1 MFPQTLDTFIKE
13 VNLENSLRNK
23 IYSELERNFDKNDRF
38 VVIVNLEIGR
48 YGDLTNESND
58 ENRSNANIRKWE
70 TLPGVPLSGSKGN
83 NAQQT
88 SPRQA
93 NVNDSVI
100 SEIDIEVWVEPTFN
114 NEQMLESLIKGVIP
128 DLAPCDN
135 CVRIQAMNFNTQSNK
150 EDSEFEKLKKELEGM
165 KEQARKDEMTELNLQ
180 LADLKAQLE
189 DSDDELMGWKDYLG
203 RTDSLR
209 LVQLEEEREKE
220 FQDNKEKVNQAYEDA
235 MANKKAGATN
245 TNSGEMEG
253 AKDGS
258 IWDWLIP
265 TLVFLIVLS
274 VIAFLMIMIN
284 KKSVVYLKPKGDN
297 NSNSSNEKSTN
308 GSDEPTPS
316 INNPGPPSG
325 TAANVDESV
334 LSSELKALRQSSI
347 AMSASQKQGAT
358 QIVKDWMD
366 DGNPQNNDEANEGGE

>member
-1 MFPQTLDTFIKE
+1 
-13 VNLENSLRNK
+13 
-23 IYSELERNFDKNDRF
+23 
-38 VVIVNLEIGR
+38 
-48 YGDLTNESND
+48 
-58 ENRSNANIRKWE
+58 
-70 TLPGVPLSGSKGN
+70 
-83 NAQQT
+83 
-88 SPRQA
+88 
-93 NVNDSVI
+93 
-100 SEIDIEVWVEPTFN
+100 
-114 NEQMLESLIKGVIP
+114 
-128 DLAPCDN
+128 
-135 CVRIQAMNFNTQSNK
+135 
-150 EDSEFEKLKKELEGM
+150 
-165 KEQARKDEMTELNLQ
+165 MTELNLQ